1 MFSAQL
7 DPSPVELETEA
18 QVVIRRSMVP
28 SRSGWGIQFGDNNVT
43 VDESTQVSEHDRLST
58 GGKRPTLG
66 KGEPDIGVTD
76 PDLERLL
83 ARAIITDEEYIYEIR
98 SDTRSRVQK
107 LGMRTGYA
115 VSVEVHSSVTV
126 RIRNATLISRKWSI
140 VTGKD
145 VDVALTE

>member
-66 KGEPDIGVTD
+66 KGEPDIGATD

-83 ARAIITDEEYIYEIR
+83 PRAIITDEEYIYEIR

-107 LGMRTGYA
+107 VGMRTGYA

>member
-83 ARAIITDEEYIYEIR
+83 PRAIITDEEYIYEIR

-107 LGMRTGYA
+107 VGMRTGYA